1 MLETLII
8 STIKVIV
15 VFAALLTACA
25 YLTLLERR
33 VVARFQSRLGP
44 IYTGPNGLLQPVADL
59 VKLLFKEDLIPGHV
73 DKTIYLLAPLA
84 AFIPATLSFVVI
96 PFGSTINL
104 FGREINLVL
113 SNFNVGLLYIFAVT
127 SLGIYGVI
135 LSGWA
140 SNSKYSLLGSI
151 RSSAQMI
158 SYEISMGLAVIGVV
172 LITGSLNMNEIV
184 KAQSGLWNIVLQ
196 PVGFLIFLICG
207 IAETNRAPFD
217 LPEAESEL
225 VAGYHTEY
233 SAMKF
238 GMFFVGEYANIITIS
253 AIAATLYLGG
263 WQGPTDNPILSIV
276 WFCIKTFIF
285 VFFYLWLRATTPRFR
300 YDQLMNFGWKILLPL
315 AIANLLVTALVVLLT

>member
-158 SYEISMGLAVIGVV
+158 SYEISMGMAVIGVV

-276 WFCIKTFIF
+276 WFCIKTFLF

>member
-1 MLETLII
+1 MLEFIVIATV
-8 STIKVIV
+8 KVVV
-15 VFAALLTACA
+15 VFVVLLTACA
-25 YLTLLERR
+25 YMTLLERR

-44 IYTGPNGLLQPVADL
+44 IYTGPSGLLQPVADL
-59 VKLLFKEDLIPGHV
+59 VKLLFKEDLVPGHV

-96 PFGSTINL
+96 PFGSTIHL
-104 FGREINLVL
+104 FGREIDLVL
-113 SNFNVGLLYIFAVT
+113 SNFNVGLLYIFAIT
-127 SLGIYGVI
+127 SLGVYGII

-158 SYEISMGLAVIGVV
+158 SYEISMGLAVVSVV
-172 LITGSLNMNEIV
+172 LVSGSLNMNQIV
-184 KAQSGLWNIVLQ
+184 ASQSGLWNIVLQ
-196 PVGFLIFLICG
+196 PVGFLIYIICG

-238 GMFFVGEYANIITIS
+238 GLFFVGEYANMITIG
-253 AIAATLYLGG
+253 AIATTLYFGG

-276 WFCIKTFIF
+276 WFCIK
-285 VFFYLWLRATTPRFR
+285 VFAFMFLYLWLRATLPRFR

-315 AIANLLVTALVVLLT
+315 AIANLLVTAVIVMLT

>member
-196 PVGFLIFLICG
+196 PVGFLIYLICG